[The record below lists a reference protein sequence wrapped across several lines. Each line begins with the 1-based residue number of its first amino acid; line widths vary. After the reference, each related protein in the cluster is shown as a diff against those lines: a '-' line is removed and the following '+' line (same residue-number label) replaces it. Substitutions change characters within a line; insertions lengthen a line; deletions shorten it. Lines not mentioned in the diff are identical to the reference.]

1 MELPKSH
8 NTCFVAHPYMYS
20 FLNSRAEMLLK
31 TNSNVIISL
40 LDTRTLH
47 HTLCFGLLTSKSGPT
62 GAGAVGDSVLP
73 SPSCHHF
80 QHKCWSTQGC
90 DNSRRRYDRFL
101 GYLCF
106 FKRHCLL
113 SACRVSSALN
123 GKRSLSAPERP
134 ALSITDL
141 TPFPRTRSGSLC
153 TL

>member
-1 MELPKSH
+1 MSLFH
-8 NTCFVAHPYMYS
+8 FWTRAHS
-20 FLNSRAEMLLK
+20 
-31 TNSNVIISL
+31 T
-40 LDTRTLH
+40 

-62 GAGAVGDSVLP
+62 GAGAVGDSVFP

-134 ALSITDL
+134 ALSVTDL
-141 TPFPRTRSGSLC
+141 TPFPRTRSGSPCTPQWGSTGALC
-153 TL
+153 SRVLRRPRVNRRQGQGTLT